1 MVPLIFILFSFFLK
15 YVIAF
20 NLNET
25 NLIYPYQNTNDTER
39 FQLCLNDLVMNSS
52 KLTIEEKKEDIA
64 CILEEA
70 RDKPIQI
77 RPFFNNLKVIIPT
90 VIKPLLNNTDI
101 EFLYDLLNDI
111 FNGTF
116 FGDLFNV
123 IEKHPELVN
132 YTIILVKEEIDGKNI
147 TQDDILDIVN
157 KIFNI
162 EGMNIVFNNIINS
175 TYNDAIL
182 TLIETKLI
190 NNTNY
195 TGLYKF
201 FKPIIIQHK
210 RQIIQLIFDIIKSYN
225 NNTTLIEV
233 LKKFFIDKNNED
245 LMRDLK
251 EKFKDEKARKEFSA
265 YIIFWGRVGT
275 IIKEELLEHWTFYE
289 HFFFLIKN
297 EQIAHFIADF
307 IVHSQNS
314 TYLENKIPDLIK
326 ILYGIDKNYMSYLL
340 DVYEKI
346 IKRVAMDITTYIELS
361 EKIIDMIYNMFFKK
375 NISTIYDINDECLTS
390 IRKIYFNK
398 ISLSNTTN
406 PEGIYPL
413 LKMRYFFMKK
423 ATLDTTKNK
432 NDFLTYE
439 NCLEKKFDNT
449 LLERSDFNF
458 TLKPIYIL
466 AMIDDNKTKNNFND
480 SIYIEQFDYWIGH
493 CLPLPQKNDS
503 NKTINICEQKDYSG
517 ISRIILE
524 MSSNMKSAVINTISI
539 DDKNFETKDKIYC
552 AISFIIIF
560 IPLIIQ
566 FFLYIYYTIS
576 YYKYKKRKIINRL
589 TINQEEEMK
598 KKNHLISQKENNINI
613 NNDKIIFPNWY
624 KYLNEYFNLVKNGAE
639 LFKKN
644 SRESNVNNINGITY
658 IKGLLGISMLLYIFG
673 HLYLIIFNLP
683 FKNITPSYFISS
695 VKNPLFCIP
704 FIGLRYSPRIILS
717 CSGYT
722 LIYKYLSYI
731 DQKQKNYL
739 LKFIIRQSYK
749 YILLI
754 LVILYM
760 RYSVYYLNMI
770 LSLTKRPMMEILKY
784 NLNENDESFYK
795 NFFTFLLAYIGS
807 SSFKEKQ
814 NIIQYFYIP
823 INEIFLFLLSVI
835 FISLGY
841 RYKLRNDIIIIIL
854 IILLFIGKIF
864 LYIFYVHGKNKYST
878 LYFYLYDYGAIMLNP
893 IFNLSSFLIGMFF
906 GLINY
911 SIQKGIHS
919 YDCDLYQRILNIDNK
934 DLDIESKELD
944 NEQIVIKRRKS
955 MIDSKKFLLLDLNSY
970 DESSNSNGL
979 QDDDLKS
986 YSNKIKNNN
995 NTKNKIE
1002 SSEKNLD
1009 DISTIKSD
1017 INRNEISLISNEKLN
1032 EMPFLILPTKFLDF
1046 YNKNERKF
1054 CFKLIITI
1062 FILLIAL
1069 FSCIQFIYAGIYTN
1083 IEENDDSKTLME
1095 KLSFKKVIISPSL
1108 NLFYVIDI
1116 DLVVFMVNWVFFV
1129 IYSKGYQSADI
1140 YNFFDNNFWS
1150 FFLKC
1155 YYSFIII
1162 STPIILNIIYQSETI
1177 IKFDLLNLILFSFIS
1192 LFIILLVVI
1201 LFYSMFEIPF
1211 KKIFK
1216 SILVKEEIL
1225 SDRIDDDNSSNNS

>member
-1 MVPLIFILFSFFLK
+1 L
-15 YVIAF
+15 
-20 NLNET
+20 
-25 NLIYPYQNTNDTER
+25 
-39 FQLCLNDLVMNSS
+39 
-52 KLTIEEKKEDIA
+52 
-64 CILEEA
+64 
-70 RDKPIQI
+70 
-77 RPFFNNLKVIIPT
+77 
-90 VIKPLLNNTDI
+90 
-101 EFLYDLLNDI
+101 
-111 FNGTF
+111 G
-116 FGDLFNV
+116 
-123 IEKHPELVN
+123 
-132 YTIILVKEEIDGKNI
+132 
-147 TQDDILDIVN
+147 
-157 KIFNI
+157 
-162 EGMNIVFNNIINS
+162 
-175 TYNDAIL
+175 
-182 TLIETKLI
+182 
-190 NNTNY
+190 
-195 TGLYKF
+195 
-201 FKPIIIQHK
+201 
-210 RQIIQLIFDIIKSYN
+210 
-225 NNTTLIEV
+225 
-233 LKKFFIDKNNED
+233 
-245 LMRDLK
+245 
-251 EKFKDEKARKEFSA
+251 
-265 YIIFWGRVGT
+265 
-275 IIKEELLEHWTFYE
+275 
-289 HFFFLIKN
+289 
-297 EQIAHFIADF
+297 
-307 IVHSQNS
+307 
-314 TYLENKIPDLIK
+314 
-326 ILYGIDKNYMSYLL
+326 
-340 DVYEKI
+340 
-346 IKRVAMDITTYIELS
+346 
-361 EKIIDMIYNMFFKK
+361 
-375 NISTIYDINDECLTS
+375 
-390 IRKIYFNK
+390 
-398 ISLSNTTN
+398 
-406 PEGIYPL
+406 
-413 LKMRYFFMKK
+413 
-423 ATLDTTKNK
+423 
-432 NDFLTYE
+432 
-439 NCLEKKFDNT
+439 
-449 LLERSDFNF
+449 
-458 TLKPIYIL
+458 
-466 AMIDDNKTKNNFND
+466 MIDDDNAKKNLNN
-480 SIYIEQFDYWIGH
+480 SILSEQYDYWLGH
-493 CLPLPQKNDS
+493 CLPLPQKN
-503 NKTINICEQKDYSG
+503 KTNICEQNDYNG
-517 ISRIILE
+517 IFKIILE
-524 MSSNMKSAVINTISI
+524 IAFNMENADINTISI
-539 DDKNFETKDKIYC
+539 VDKNFETKDKIYC

-560 IPLIIQ
+560 IPIIIQ
-566 FFLYIYYTIS
+566 LFLYIYYSIS
-576 YYKYKKRKIINRL
+576 YYKYKKRKMINQL
-589 TINQEEEMK
+589 TINQEEKMK
-598 KKNHLISQKENNINI
+598 KNKYLISQKENNINI
-613 NNDKIIFPNWY
+613 NNDKIIFPEWY
-624 KYLNEYFNLVKNGAE
+624 KYLNEYFNLVKNGTE

-644 SRESNVNNINGITY
+644 SKESNVNNINGITY

-683 FKNITPSYFISS
+683 FKNLALNYFISS
-695 VKNPLFCIP
+695 VRNPIFCIP

-731 DQKQKNYL
+731 DQKQKNYMI
-739 LKFIIRQSYK
+739 KFILRQSYK

-760 RYSVYYLNMI
+760 RYSAYYLNMI
-770 LSLTKRPMMEILKY
+770 LSPNKRPMMEILKY
-784 NLNENDESFYK
+784 NLEKNHESFFV
-795 NFFTFLLAYIGS
+795 NFFSFLLAYIGS

-814 NIIQYFYIP
+814 NIIQYFYVP

-878 LYFYLYDYGAIMLNP
+878 LYFYSYDYGAIMLNP
-893 IFNLSSFLIGMFF
+893 LFNLPSFLIGMFF

-934 DLDIESKELD
+934 DSDIESKELD

-995 NTKNKIE
+995 NTKNKIK
-1002 SSEKNLD
+1002 SSKKNLD
-1009 DISTIKSD
+1009 DSSTIKSD